1 MAKPP
6 TLGDRLGDRM
16 RDRGHTVVDAAG
28 ALGATPSEVERW
40 VGDREVP
47 GTARLP
53 AVADYLGTDV
63 AEVRRLVLRSQ
74 MRQVQRDIRGEDTPT
89 RATS

>member
-16 RDRGHTVVDAAG
+16 RDRAHTAASAAG
-28 ALGATPSEVERW
+28 AAGATPDEVERW
-40 VGDREVP
+40 VGDHEAP

-74 MRQVQRDIRGEDTPT
+74 MRQVQRDIRGGDTPT
-89 RATS
+89 RSAR

>member
-1 MAKPP
+1 MTKPP

-16 RDRGHTVVDAAG
+16 RDRGHSAVEAAG
-28 ALGATPSEVERW
+28 ALGSAPGDVERW
-40 VGDREVP
+40 VGDRQSP
-47 GTARLP
+47 GPGRLQ

-74 MRQVQRDIRGEDTPT
+74 MRQVQREIRGGDTST
-89 RATS
+89 RAAS

>member
-16 RDRGHTVVDAAG
+16 RDRGHTAADAAG
-28 ALGATPSEVERW
+28 ALGATPGEVERW
-40 VGDREVP
+40 VGDREAP
-47 GTARLP
+47 GTARLT
-53 AVADYLGTDV
+53 AVAGYLGTDV

-74 MRQVQRDIRGEDTPT
+74 MRQVQRDIRGGDAPT
-89 RATS
+89 RAAS

>member
-16 RDRGHTVVDAAG
+16 QNRAHTVSDAAA
-28 ALGATPSEVERW
+28 ALGATSDEVERW
-40 VGDREVP
+40 VGDHDCP

-53 AVADYLGTDV
+53 AIADYLGTDV

-74 MRQVQRDIRGEDTPT
+74 MRQVQRDIRGGDTPT
-89 RATS
+89 RAAS

>member
-16 RDRGHTVVDAAG
+16 RERGHTAAHAADA
-28 ALGATPSEVERW
+28 LRATPGEVELW
-40 VGDREVP
+40 VGDREAP
-47 GTARLP
+47 ATARLH

-63 AEVRRLVLRSQ
+63 TEVKRLVLRSQ
-74 MRQVQRDIRGEDTPT
+74 MRQVQRDIRDGPAPT
-89 RATS
+89 RAAS